1 MEPLLC
7 PQNDLIFTPFQ
18 WNKCEQIPDIFIK
31 RDIYI
36 PMISALFGKFL
47 ISEFLIHCAIIAFFA
62 GFIAPFGG
70 FFASGLKRSLKIK
83 DFANLIPGHGGL
95 TDRFDCHIVM
105 YVFMYIYLRY
115 KIHFFFF

>member
-1 MEPLLC
+1 
-7 PQNDLIFTPFQ
+7 
-18 WNKCEQIPDIFIK
+18 
-31 RDIYI
+31 
-36 PMISALFGKFL
+36 MISALFGKFL

-115 KIHFFFF
+115 KIHFFFFDKKLLYLKKSDLNFF